1 MKRRGNYKWE
11 YIREEDEKHVCK
23 RRKRG
28 GRGSEFT
35 TRNPFFFDENH
46 IKVLT
51 AQAVYNLVTA
61 VSVTKFFKVVTKLKK
76 Y

>member
-28 GRGSEFT
+28 GRGSELFY
-35 TRNPFFFDENH
+35 FFSFSR
-46 IKVLT
+46 ILIW
-51 AQAVYNLVTA
+51 
-61 VSVTKFFKVVTKLKK
+61 
-76 Y
+76 